1 MHPLV
6 EKFIEEEH
14 TCPHCS
20 QRMSCGEAPPVH
32 VGDGLGWGSEI
43 LFICLND
50 ACPLFL
56 NGWAQIENQYGHH
69 ASYRYMELPG
79 SRESNVM
86 MVGNADAFKAAVI
99 NPEVLKNQNIRY
111 QKEKEAVL
119 ALDTC
124 VADNNL
130 EPVMTLLLDEA
141 ADRVN
146 RTRALEL
153 LIQINDLQCI
163 DPLRNHVFRDIAFE
177 NECNLAIRN
186 ILKANYKKEC
196 PSCFEIIKAQ
206 AVKCLHCG
214 ETLK

>member
-1 MHPLV
+1 
-6 EKFIEEEH
+6 
-14 TCPHCS
+14 
-20 QRMSCGEAPPVH
+20 
-32 VGDGLGWGSEI
+32 
-43 LFICLND
+43 
-50 ACPLFL
+50 
-56 NGWAQIENQYGHH
+56 
-69 ASYRYMELPG
+69 MELPG

-153 LIQINDLQCI
+153 LIQLNDLQCI
-163 DPLRNHVFRDIAFE
+163 DAIRNHAFRDNAFE

-196 PSCFEIIKAQ
+196 PFCFEIIKAQ